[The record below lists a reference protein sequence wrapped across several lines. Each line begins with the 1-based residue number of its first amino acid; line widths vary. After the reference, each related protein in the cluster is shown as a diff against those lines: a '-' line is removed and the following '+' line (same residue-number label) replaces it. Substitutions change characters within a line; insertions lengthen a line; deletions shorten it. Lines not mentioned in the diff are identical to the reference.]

1 MGVSLNF
8 GGFFGFF
15 GGWGGGGARESL
27 FFFFWCPSFFLRG
40 LFGDEERK
48 PEKLGACGICPKSGG
63 FAGFRVVFVLVC
75 FEEALLSDDVVV
87 YSLPTKSVPSQQQLL
102 LFDEALLAL
111 LLLLL
116 GFVTISFCKTFH
128 KKKTKKKKR
137 FKFITLGNLLF
148 FS

>member
-1 MGVSLNF
+1 LGVSLNF

-15 GGWGGGGARESL
+15 WGGEGGGG
-27 FFFFWCPSFFLRG
+27 SFFCPCLFLWG
-40 LFGDEERK
+40 LFGVEERK

-102 LFDEALLAL
+102 LFDKALLAL

-116 GFVTISFCKTFH
+116 GFFTISFCKTFH
-128 KKKTKKKKR
+128 KKKKKKKR

-148 FS
+148 FP

>member
-1 MGVSLNF
+1 
-8 GGFFGFF
+8 
-15 GGWGGGGARESL
+15 
-27 FFFFWCPSFFLRG
+27 LRG

-102 LFDEALLAL
+102 LFDKALLAL

-116 GFVTISFCKTFH
+116 GFFTISFCKAFH
-128 KKKTKKKKR
+128 KKKKKKKR